1 MEPWSALVA
10 LAEREYELAESGCWE
25 EVAELSGERLRR
37 SLALGQAPASARPAL
52 ERLARVQSQI
62 DVAIQLAHASAA
74 QELAGVRRGRTAVR
88 GYGASLAAAPAR
100 VDSLR

>member
-1 MEPWSALVA
+1 MDPWSELVA
-10 LAEREYELAESGCWE
+10 LAEREYELAASGCWD

-37 SLALGQAPASARPAL
+37 SLALGPAPASALPAL

-88 GYGASLAAAPAR
+88 GYGAGLAPAQSR

>member
-1 MEPWSALVA
+1 MEPWSELVA
-10 LAEREYELAESGCWE
+10 LAEREHELAEEGRWE

-52 ERLARVQSQI
+52 ERLARAQSQI
-62 DVAIQLAHASAA
+62 DVALQLAHASAS
-74 QELAGVRRGRTAVR
+74 QELAGIRRGRTAVR
-88 GYGASLAAAPAR
+88 GYGASLAPAASR

>member
-1 MEPWSALVA
+1 MEAWSELVA
-10 LAEREYELAESGCWE
+10 LAEREYEFAESGRGE

-37 SLALGQAPASARPAL
+37 SLALGQAPASARPQL
-52 ERLARVQSQI
+52 ERLAHVQSQI
-62 DVAIQLAHASAA
+62 DVALQLAHASAA

-88 GYGASLAAAPAR
+88 GYGASLAPAPSR

>member
-1 MEPWSALVA
+1 MEPWGELVA
-10 LAEREYELAESGCWE
+10 LAEREYELAASGCWD

-37 SLALGQAPASARPAL
+37 SLALGAPPVSALPAL

-62 DVAIQLAHASAA
+62 DVALQLAHASAA

-88 GYGASLAAAPAR
+88 GYGAGLVPAQSR

>member
-1 MEPWSALVA
+1 MDPWSELVA
-10 LAEREYELAESGCWE
+10 LAEREHELAQAGQWD

-37 SLALGQAPASARPAL
+37 SLALGQAPAAARPAL
-52 ERLARVQSQI
+52 ERLARLQSEI
-62 DVAIQLAHASAA
+62 DVALQLAHASAA

-88 GYGASLAAAPAR
+88 GYGASLAPAPSR

>member
-1 MEPWSALVA
+1 MDPWSELVA
-10 LAEREYELAESGCWE
+10 LAEREHELAEEGRWE

-37 SLALGQAPASARPAL
+37 SLALGQAPTSARPAL

-62 DVAIQLAHASAA
+62 DVALQLAHASAS

-88 GYGASLAAAPAR
+88 GYGASLAPSPSR

>member
-1 MEPWSALVA
+1 MEPWSELVA
-10 LAEREYELAESGCWE
+10 LAEREYELAASGCWD

-37 SLALGQAPASARPAL
+37 SLALGPAPVSALPAL

-62 DVAIQLAHASAA
+62 DVALQLAHASAA

-88 GYGASLAAAPAR
+88 GYGAGLVPAQSR

>member
-1 MEPWSALVA
+1 MDPWSELVA
-10 LAEREYELAESGCWE
+10 LAEREYELAELGLWE
-25 EVAELSGERLRR
+25 DVAELSGERLRR
-37 SLALGQAPASARPAL
+37 SLALGPAPASALPAL

-62 DVAIQLAHASAA
+62 DLATQLAHASAA

-88 GYGASLAAAPAR
+88 GYGASLAPAPSQ